1 MNKPNNNITGKVIVS
16 RWDGEKAQWNLY
28 SNAHSYSLQ
37 DFSLAKKHGEV
48 LPDDGTFLFQ
58 FESEGEEN
66 VHDYFMSDRY
76 VI

>member
-16 RWDGEKAQWNLY
+16 RWDGEKAQWQLY
-28 SNAHSYSLQ
+28 TNAHSYSLT
-37 DFSLAKKHGEV
+37 DFSNAKKYGEV

-58 FESEGEEN
+58 FESEDEN
-66 VHDYFMSDRY
+66 NIHDYFMSDRY